1 MFEEILKKK
10 GLEYHRKANGLFHQG
25 PAGNHD
31 LAKVASLDSIEGEAQ
46 LHKTQDIL
54 GDNELDYYEHLMR
67 NPAVVE
73 QWDQS
78 ELEDLYQKVRTTLKS
93 IMKVLLLRNEF
104 YHIDSL
110 YKVTN
115 KSKLDFGENLLKLIM
130 RVKKMKDA
138 KS

>member
-1 MFEEILKKK
+1 
-10 GLEYHRKANGLFHQG
+10 
-25 PAGNHD
+25 
-31 LAKVASLDSIEGEAQ
+31 
-46 LHKTQDIL
+46 
-54 GDNELDYYEHLMR
+54 MR